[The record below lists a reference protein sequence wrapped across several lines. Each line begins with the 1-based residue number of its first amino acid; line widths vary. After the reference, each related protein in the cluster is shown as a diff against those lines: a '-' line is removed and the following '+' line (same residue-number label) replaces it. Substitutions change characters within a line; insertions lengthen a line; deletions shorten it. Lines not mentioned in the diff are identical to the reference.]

1 MLLDLNMDDLTGVLN
16 YVAES
21 DCACEV
27 LPLPDGIKPD
37 CVTCA
42 ARRLIG
48 ELCNQAPDETNV
60 VTLREST
67 GFERELTD
75 DDKRAIVLEHHR
87 PGQDT

>member
-21 DCACEV
+21 DCACH
-27 LPLPDGIKPD
+27 LPWPFDEKAD
-37 CVTCA
+37 CVVCA

-48 ELCNQAPDETNV
+48 KVCDQAAEDPHAV
-60 VTLREST
+60 VLRAQWPAIPQ
-67 GFERELTD
+67 ELTD
-75 DDKRAIVLEHHR
+75 DDKRAIVLEHHQ